1 MKNKGV
7 KSWFGLFTVI
17 FSLFG
22 FSAPATAEEADRNDD
37 GVYTLG
43 EVVVTGKQDVVETA
57 GTVREVTAQ
66 DIENMDARTLDQA
79 LVLLPG
85 VEIRTGAEGV
95 PRIDIH
101 GFRTRQVLLL
111 LDGVPLNST
120 YDGQFDP
127 TIIPTENI
135 AKIKVSYGTSS
146 VLYGQG
152 ALGGVINIITK
163 KGTEGVQGKASGEI
177 GSGNSRI
184 GRFNVG
190 GAADKADFFVSG
202 SMAARDDYPLSNDFE
217 ATPLQGDGDRINSD
231 NRRNNIFGNIGY
243 SPTEEWDLG
252 LVASFVNGNYGIPPS
267 TKQSTKTDPDPY
279 ANNPK
284 YERVNHFQGYNIQ
297 FSTSYDLPGPVD
309 LRGWAYFNEYSEDR
323 TRYDN
328 DNYDSMLTKNTYF
341 EDGTSKIWG
350 GTIQTAVDLESAG
363 SFTLALDAQEQQYDS
378 TGKIRDVKVG
388 KEYEFRSFDNS
399 WSYWLYSASL
409 QYDITLFDSLG
420 IVLGYGQYWQNKDD
434 SGENEN
440 KGSYMA
446 GVYYDIVKGSRVRGS
461 YAKKIRFPSLRQLY
475 SVGEGNAELQPETSY
490 NYELGFEQKL
500 PMNSRV
506 AIDGFL
512 SDVDNYIEKP
522 YNDDYFQN
530 YDKYRFQG
538 FEITAET
545 RFIER
550 LMLRLGYTFMDTED
564 KSPDSSKD
572 ELQYRPKNKLTLE
585 GKYTFEFGFSAY
597 ANIIYIADQVYYE
610 RSEPFAQAKLPNYTI
625 VNLKFDQTF
634 FNNFLDVYVGADNL
648 FDEDYSQSYGFP
660 DAGRVIYGGVE
671 LRF

>member
-1 MKNKGV
+1 MKRKRVN
-7 KSWFGLFTVI
+7 SWFGLLSGI
-17 FSLFG
+17 ILLWG
-22 FSAPATAEEADRNDD
+22 FPFLAAAEETDKKDD

-43 EVVVTGKQDVVETA
+43 EVVVTAQQEVVETA
-57 GTVREVTAQ
+57 GSVREVTAQ

-85 VEIRTGAEGV
+85 VEIRTAADGV
-95 PRIDIH
+95 PRIDVH
-101 GFRTRQVLLL
+101 GFRSRHVVLL
-111 LDGVPLNST
+111 LDGMPLNST

-127 TIIPTENI
+127 AIIPTENI
-135 AKIKVSYGTSS
+135 AKIKLSYGTSS

-152 ALGGVINIITK
+152 GLGGVINIITK
-163 KGTEGVQGKASGEI
+163 KGRQGIQGKASGEI
-177 GSGNSRI
+177 GEGDSRI

-190 GAADKADFFVSG
+190 GGADKADFFVSG
-202 SMAARDDYPLSNDFE
+202 SMAARDNYPLSNDFQS
-217 ATPLQGDGDRINSD
+217 TSLQSNRERVNSD
-231 NRRNNIFGNIGY
+231 SRRNNIFGNIGY
-243 SPTEEWDLG
+243 SPTEAWDLG
-252 LVASFVNGNYGIPPS
+252 LVVSAVNGNYGIPPS

-284 YERVNHFQGYNIQ
+284 YERVNHFNGFNTQ
-297 FSTSYDLPGPVD
+297 FSTSYDLPGPVE
-309 LRGWAYFNEYSEDR
+309 LRGWAYFNEYDEDR
-323 TRYDN
+323 SRYD
-328 DNYDSMLTKNTYF
+328 DENYNSMLDKNTYF
-341 EDGTSKIWG
+341 EDGTSKIFG
-350 GTIQTAVDLESAG
+350 GTIQTAVDLKSAG
-363 SFTLALDAQEQQYDS
+363 AFTLALDAQKQQYDS
-378 TGKIRDVKVG
+378 NGKIRDVKVG
-388 KEYEFRSFDNS
+388 KEYEFRNFDNS
-399 WSYWLYSASL
+399 WSEWIYSASL
-409 QYDITLFDSLG
+409 QYDIVLFDSLG
-420 IVLGYGQYWQNKDD
+420 IVLGYGHYWQNKDD
-434 SGENEN
+434 SGEDEN

-475 SVGEGNAELQPETSY
+475 SVGEGNPDLQPETSY

-522 YNDDYFQN
+522 YDDDYFQN

-550 LMLRLGYTFMDTED
+550 LLLRLGYTFMDSED
-564 KSPDSSKD
+564 KSPNSPKD

-585 GKYTFEFGFSAY
+585 GKYTFECGFSAY
-597 ANIIYIADQVYYE
+597 ANVIYIADQVYYE
-610 RSEPFAQAKLPNYTI
+610 RSEPFTQAKLDNYAI
-625 VNLKFDQTF
+625 VNVKLDQTF
-634 FNNFLDVYVGADNL
+634 FNNFLDVYIGADNL
-648 FDEDYSQSYGFP
+648 FDKNYEYSYGFP
-660 DAGRVIYGGVE
+660 AAGMVIYGGVE

>member
-1 MKNKGV
+1 MIAVIG
-7 KSWFGLFTVI
+7 FGST
-17 FSLFG
+17 S
-22 FSAPATAEEADRNDD
+22 SAEETEKNDE

-43 EVVVTGKQDVVETA
+43 EVVVTAKQEVVETA
-57 GTVREVTAQ
+57 GSVREVTAQ

-79 LVLLPG
+79 LALLPG
-85 VEIRTGAEGV
+85 VEIRTGAEGT

-101 GFRTRQVLLL
+101 GFRTRHVMLL
-111 LDGVPLNST
+111 LDGMPLNST

-152 ALGGVINIITK
+152 GLGGVINIITK
-163 KGTEGVQGKASGEI
+163 KGTPGLQGKVSGEI
-177 GSGNSRI
+177 GEGSSRI

-190 GAADKADFFVSG
+190 GGADKADFFLSG
-202 SMAARDDYPLSNDFE
+202 SMAARKDFPLSNDFE
-217 ATPLQGDGDRINSD
+217 ATPLQGSGERDNSD

-243 SPTEEWDLG
+243 SPTEDWDLG
-252 LVASFVNGNYGIPPS
+252 LVVSAVNGSYGIPPS

-284 YERVNHFQGYNIQ
+284 YERVNHFNGFNTQ
-297 FSTSYDLPGPVD
+297 FSTSYDLPGPVE
-309 LRGWAYFNEYSEDR
+309 LRGWAYYNEYDEDR
-323 TRYDN
+323 TRYD
-328 DNYDSMLTKNTYF
+328 DGNYNSMLEKNTYF
-341 EDGTSKIWG
+341 EDGTSKIFG
-350 GTIQTAVDLESAG
+350 GTLQTAVDLKSAG
-363 SFTLALDAQEQQYDS
+363 AFTLALDAQEQQYDAK
-378 TGKIRDVKVG
+378 GKIRDVQVG
-388 KEYEFRSFDNS
+388 KNYEFRNFDNS

-409 QYDITLFDSLG
+409 QYDIRLFDSLG
-420 IVLGYGQYWQNKDD
+420 IVLGYGQYWQNKDLGD
-434 SGENEN
+434 NES

-446 GVYYDIVKGSRVRGS
+446 GAYYDFLKGSRVRGS

-475 SVGEGNAELQPETSY
+475 SIGEGNPDLKPETSY

-522 YNDDYFQN
+522 YDDDYFQN
-530 YDKYRFQG
+530 YDKYRFAG

-550 LMLRLGYTFMDTED
+550 LLLRLGYTFMDTED
-564 KSPDSSKD
+564 KSPDSPKD
-572 ELQYRPKNKLTLE
+572 ELQYRPKNKLTFE

-597 ANIIYIADQVYYE
+597 ANVIYIADQVYYE
-610 RSEPFAQAKLPNYTI
+610 RSEPFTKRKLDNYAV
-625 VNLKFDQTF
+625 VNVKLDQTF
-634 FNNFLDVYVGADNL
+634 FNNFLDVYIGADNL
-648 FDEDYSQSYGFP
+648 FDKNYEQSYGFP
-660 DAGRVIYGGVE
+660 AAGMVIYGGVE